1 MNTLTKDIVIC
12 TANPGKIKE
21 FKQII
26 ELNPDIKVN
35 FKAIADMVEDFDPE
49 ETGTSFLENSLIKA
63 QAGAALTNSYC
74 IADDSGI
81 EISALDN
88 KPGIHS
94 KRYLAAKENGVLDV
108 LEELKDAKDR
118 SCRYVCSIV
127 LVDAQGKKV
136 FETQNY
142 WEGRV
147 GFEAQGA
154 NGFGFDPIVH
164 PNEKP
169 DITVAQLESQ
179 EKSRLSH
186 RAKAMQNLANF
197 LKDMDII

>member
-63 QAGAALTNSYC
+63 QAGAKLTSSYC
-74 IADDSGI
+74 IADDSGV
-81 EISALDN
+81 EISALDK
-88 KPGIHS
+88 KPGIYS

-127 LVDAQGKKV
+127 LVDAQGNKI

-142 WEGRV
+142 WEGEV
-147 GFEAQGA
+147 GFKAQGS

-164 PNEKP
+164 PNENP
-169 DITVAQLESQ
+169 DLTVAQLEPQ

-186 RAKAMQNLANF
+186 RAKAMAQLVNF
-197 LKDMDII
+197 LKNMDIV